1 MKLYEQ
7 LGKVISKER
16 DKQWKIKPRGKRLI
30 NIAISLIVLIVL
42 RKHFSVS

>member
-16 DKQWKIKPRGKRLI
+16 DKQWKIKPRGKRL